1 MANNLA
7 AIVERLNELIEPAA
21 RGRLLARGLARGLLW
36 RDGVLPLG
44 APQFTPSLTLDL
56 LDFGYGVLA
65 LALELRDANRTREPG
80 AAFQTSDAFRVA
92 AEAIESAVRRDIG
105 ESRDRGRHLV
115 VSATAFHLAGYAAR
129 SYSMLPIP
137 ALEANLSTQ
146 ERCLALILRKDMAIL
161 REQVIGWASDPTRSD
176 DQIAARLSNPEDD
189 FDADDAMVI
198 AATNAYIHAVGRAD
212 SGLLYGEP

>member
-1 MANNLA
+1 MANNLT
-7 AIVERLNELIEPAA
+7 AIVERLNGLIEPAA

-80 AAFQTSDAFRVA
+80 AVFQTSDAFRVA
-92 AEAIESAVRRDIG
+92 AEAIESAVRRDTG

-115 VSATAFHLAGYAAR
+115 VSATAFHLAGYAA
-129 SYSMLPIP
+129 SL
-137 ALEANLSTQ
+137 
-146 ERCLALILRKDMAIL
+146 K
-161 REQVIGWASDPTRSD
+161 
-176 DQIAARLSNPEDD
+176 
-189 FDADDAMVI
+189 FDAIPNCVGI
-198 AATNAYIHAVGRAD
+198 TNFP
-212 SGLLYGEP
+212 SWSM

>member
-1 MANNLA
+1 MANNA
-7 AIVERLNELIEPAA
+7 EAIVAQLNGLIAPQT

-44 APQFTPSLTLDL
+44 APEFAPSLTLDL

-80 AAFQTSDAFRVA
+80 TAFPISDAFRVA
-92 AEAIESAVRRDIG
+92 AEAIESAVRRDEKAG
-105 ESRDRGRHLV
+105 RDRGRHLV

-129 SYSMLPIP
+129 SFSMLPVP

-146 ERCLALILRKDMAIL
+146 ERCLALLLRKDMGIL
-161 REQVIGWASDPTRSD
+161 REQVVAWFSATDRSD
-176 DQIAARLSNPEDD
+176 EQIAVR
-189 FDADDAMVI
+189 
-198 AATNAYIHAVGRAD
+198 
-212 SGLLYGEP
+212 